1 MPFLAQGGGHGWAPS
16 LHKVQRAVLVDLSRV
31 NTVTHDNS
39 TQIITVGG
47 GALAGDVVKSLS
59 DAGRETSKPEP
70 LTPKTGYNRT
80 KVRISGSILSVRW
93 NGWRNAWRWPRTAS
107 RVAWSYYR

>member
-16 LHKVQRAVLVDLSRV
+16 LHKVQGAVVMDLSHM
-31 NTVTHDNS
+31 NTVTYENS

-59 DAGRETSKPEP
+59 HAGRETSKPEP
-70 LTPKTGYNRT
+70 ITIET
-80 KVRISGSILSVRW
+80 V
-93 NGWRNAWRWPRTAS
+93 
-107 RVAWSYYR
+107 